1 MPKTYTKIVTFKM
14 PPHLLEKLDE
24 VSKRKGVTRS
34 QLIREAIEKLL
45 NA

>member
-1 MPKTYTKIVTFKM
+1 VPKTYTRIVTFKIPKEM
-14 PPHLLEKLDE
+14 LEKLDE
-24 VSKRKGVTRS
+24 ASKRKKVTRS